1 IFGRFSDLDNYK
13 LRSFSIS
20 SRSLFQPTVQ
30 YSSRKHNGYETEDI
44 ALRTYHSTRID
55 TLSTSFSLS
64 PYYSRRLNNG
74 VRSDT
79 FGGRMLANMKDGWQ
93 LQASY
98 EYEHKDIG
106 SIGNVE
112 RFNGELSKRFNLGR
126 LTYRFSA
133 NNYGHG

>member
-1 IFGRFSDLDNYK
+1 QDDFSFEPAWYGSSGYAMNGSWQSENLSIFGRFSDLDNYK

-79 FGGRMLANMKDGWQ
+79 FGGRMLA
-93 LQASY
+93 
-98 EYEHKDIG
+98 
-106 SIGNVE
+106 
-112 RFNGELSKRFNLGR
+112 
-126 LTYRFSA
+126 
-133 NNYGHG
+133 